1 MEDMKVLE
9 TLKEKVLEE
18 LRPVATKNSLTPNEI
33 SVAKEAVCLLKEIEE
48 VLEKGEE
55 KMETSEGRGRSRS
68 SYGRGSSRGYY
79 DPYMYEP
86 YAYGPYMGYG
96 EPGRMYAYG
105 DEYMMSRNSMARGR
119 DPMTGQYIS
128 RGMDGQDTSGRRYT
142 FSYDTDSYDGRSR
155 GGSGRSYEGGRGNSG
170 RSYEDS
176 YEGGSMNSGRSYER
190 SRDSGRSGHS
200 IDDRIVDMLE
210 RMMDTATSNYERNKL
225 NTIIRVVDSMRGE

>member
-1 MEDMKVLE
+1 MKDMKVLE
-9 TLKEKVLEE
+9 DLKETVLRD
-18 LRPVATKNSLTPNEI
+18 LKPVADKNSLTPTEV
-33 SVAKEAVCLLKEIEE
+33 SVAKDAVCLLKEIEE

-55 KMETSEGRGRSRS
+55 NMETSEGRGRSRS

-119 DPMTGQYIS
+119 DPMTGQFIS

-142 FSYDTDSYDGRSR
+142 FSYDTDSYAGGSR
-155 GGSGRSYEGGRGNSG
+155 GGSGRSYEG
-170 RSYEDS
+170 S